1 MTFQVYI
8 IILYFYVYKVN
19 RSTKSVILHISKNH
33 NKKKDYQKRL
43 CSVPHLIIDQFYL
56 LISLEG
62 MWSFI
67 PSFMSVLVPFWDF
80 HLHNV

>member
-8 IILYFYVYKVN
+8 IILYFYDYKVN
-19 RSTKSVILHISKNH
+19 RSTKSVILHILKNH
-33 NKKKDYQKRL
+33 KKKDNQKRF

-67 PSFMSVLVPFWDF
+67 PSVMSVLVPLWDL
-80 HLHNV
+80 HLHNM